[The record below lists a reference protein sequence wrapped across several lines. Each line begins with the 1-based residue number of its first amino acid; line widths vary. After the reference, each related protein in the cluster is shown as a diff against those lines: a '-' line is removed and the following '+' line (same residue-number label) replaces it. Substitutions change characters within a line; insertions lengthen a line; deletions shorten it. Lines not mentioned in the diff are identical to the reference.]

1 MSIFTRQVV
10 TCYVHVYLHMIIL
23 FDARL
28 HFLLLLTNNMNG
40 GTRVSCYMRDAMDW
54 SIYHITVW
62 EIDAGGMAREGAGGG
77 RRERER
83 DHYKGK
89 ESECQVN
96 WIL

>member
-1 MSIFTRQVV
+1 MGEREYHAICETPWIG
-10 TCYVHVYLHMIIL
+10 L
-23 FDARL
+23 
-28 HFLLLLTNNMNG
+28 
-40 GTRVSCYMRDAMDW
+40 

>member
-40 GTRVSCYMRDAMDW
+40 GTRVSCYMPHAMDW
-54 SIYHITVW
+54 SIYLSYNGVG
-62 EIDAGGMAREGAGGG
+62 DRCRRYGKGGG
-77 RRERER
+77 
-83 DHYKGK
+83 GGGAAGA
-89 ESECQVN
+89 
-96 WIL
+96 